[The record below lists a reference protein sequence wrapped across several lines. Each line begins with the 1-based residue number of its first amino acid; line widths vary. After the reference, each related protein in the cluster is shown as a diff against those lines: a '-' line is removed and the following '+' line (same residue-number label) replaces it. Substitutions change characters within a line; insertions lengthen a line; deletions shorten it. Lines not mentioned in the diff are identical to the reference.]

1 MKSKTTQ
8 ELKVI
13 QSALQEELA
22 IKSEINC
29 DEPGKTGDRCNT
41 FKRPM
46 SCSIC
51 GKAFTFKSQMDC
63 HERIHTVKHSYPH
76 ARINAL
82 VILSYGIWSALF
94 DTDAV
99 SHCTYK
105 PVIALSFSYA
115 KGVCLLVHYI
125 TYLKY
130 TEGHRQCLKP
140 TVWLTR
146 FLSKRGQLRSWLH
159 GLPRAW
165 NKTLKPSEDYKAQRS
180 PKTTEASLT
189 NWSQSY
195 KRTPP
200 KSSS

>member
-1 MKSKTTQ
+1 MTLVK
-8 ELKVI
+8 
-13 QSALQEELA
+13 
-22 IKSEINC
+22 
-29 DEPGKTGDRCNT
+29 
-41 FKRPM
+41 
-46 SCSIC
+46 CSHF
-51 GKAFTFKSQMDC
+51 G
-63 HERIHTVKHSYPH
+63 EVKHLYPH

-140 TVWLTR
+140 TV
-146 FLSKRGQLRSWLH
+146 
-159 GLPRAW
+159 
-165 NKTLKPSEDYKAQRS
+165 
-180 PKTTEASLT
+180 
-189 NWSQSY
+189 
-195 KRTPP
+195 
-200 KSSS
+200 